1 MDPNINNFNFGNID
15 KAITDSFK
23 GVYLLILA
31 ISSNFLAETLGCKT
45 QKLLSENMFAKH
57 FAILFII
64 YFALDFSSSRSN
76 NPIHI
81 LEMTFIVYIFY
92 LLFTKMSLF
101 FTCLTFVLLGAVY
114 ITSNFIDYYTTLND
128 KSKEIDILI
137 IVRKSI
143 YFSVALIIL
152 YGFIS
157 YYIKQRRDHA
167 KNWSSIKFLFGTTK
181 CSSFA

>member
-45 QKLLSENMFAKH
+45 QKSLSENMLAKH
-57 FAILFII
+57 FTILFII

-81 LEMTFIVYIFY
+81 LYYDIIMVLFMY
-92 LLFTKMSLF
+92 L
-101 FTCLTFVLLGAVY
+101 
-114 ITSNFIDYYTTLND
+114 
-128 KSKEIDILI
+128 
-137 IVRKSI
+137 
-143 YFSVALIIL
+143 IL
-152 YGFIS
+152 YFKKW
-157 YYIKQRRDHA
+157 Y
-167 KNWSSIKFLFGTTK
+167 
-181 CSSFA
+181 